1 MFLVS
6 PSVNAAVVSLR
17 RPAPVKRSPDRTR
30 EGDDVDASHVADDL
44 ESVILTEEQI
54 LERVAALAGELGA
67 AYAGR
72 EPVFV
77 GVLGGA
83 ATFTVD
89 LARAYAGQVEI
100 TWMAIR
106 SYSTRNRASGSVRLL
121 KDLDLDIAGREVVIV
136 EGVIDTGLTM
146 NWLIANLAQRR
157 PASVAV
163 CALLRKPEAPRFSGT
178 PTYVGFDVGP
188 GLIVGYGLD
197 HRGRYR
203 NLRCAAV
210 LAPQRYAAG

>member
-1 MFLVS
+1 
-6 PSVNAAVVSLR
+6 
-17 RPAPVKRSPDRTR
+17 
-30 EGDDVDASHVADDL
+30 VDASHVADDL
-44 ESVILTEEQI
+44 EAVLLTEEQI
-54 LERVAALAGELGA
+54 LARVDGLARELGA

-72 EPVFV
+72 EPVLV

-89 LARAYAGQVEI
+89 LGRAYAGQVEI

-121 KDLDLDIAGREVVIV
+121 KDLDLDIAGRDVIIV
-136 EGVIDTGLTM
+136 DGVIDTGLTM

-163 CALLRKPEAPRFSGT
+163 CALLRKPDSPRFPDT

-197 HRGRYR
+197 YEGRYR

-210 LAPQRYAAG
+210 LAPQRYAVR

>member
-1 MFLVS
+1 
-6 PSVNAAVVSLR
+6 
-17 RPAPVKRSPDRTR
+17 
-30 EGDDVDASHVADDL
+30 VADEL
-44 ESVILTEEQI
+44 ETVLLTEEQI
-54 LERVAALAGELGA
+54 LARVGVLAGELGE
-67 AYAGR
+67 AYPGR
-72 EPVFV
+72 TPVLV

-89 LARAYAGQVEI
+89 LARAYADQVEV

-121 KDLDLDIAGREVVIV
+121 KDLDIDIAGRDVVIV

-146 NWLIANLAQRR
+146 NWLIANLAQRA
-157 PASVAV
+157 PASLAI
-163 CALLRKPEAPRFSGT
+163 CALLRKPDAPRFAA
-178 PTYVGFDVGP
+178 PTYVGFDSGP

-197 HRGRYR
+197 YRGRYR

-210 LAPQRYAAG
+210 LAPHVYAAK

>member
-1 MFLVS
+1 VR
-6 PSVNAAVVSLR
+6 AATCNDH
-17 RPAPVKRSPDRTR
+17 PGA
-30 EGDDVDASHVADDL
+30 GAFQGGYVDASYVADDL
-44 ESVILTEEQI
+44 EAVLLTEEQI
-54 LERVAALAGELGA
+54 LDRVGGLARELGA

-72 EPVFV
+72 EPVLV

-121 KDLDLDIAGREVVIV
+121 KDLDLDIAGRDVIIV
-136 EGVIDTGLTM
+136 DGVIDTGLTM

-157 PASVAV
+157 AASVAV
-163 CALLRKPEAPRFSGT
+163 CALLRKPDTPRFPDT

-197 HRGRYR
+197 YEGRYR

-210 LAPQRYAAG
+210 LAPQRYAVR